1 MKNTERFIENIEITK
16 LHPFEG
22 NPYKVR
28 DDADMES
35 LEESIS
41 EQGIAM
47 PLLVRPLENT
57 EGEYEIISGHRR
69 LFAARKLGLKEVPV
83 IVYDISREDAI
94 VMLVDSNLFR
104 EHVLP
109 SEKAFAY
116 KMKLEAMN
124 RQGYRSDLT
133 STQVGSKFR
142 TNEMVGEQN
151 SESREQIRRYIRLTQ
166 LIGELLILV
175 DEGKIAFTPAVELS
189 FLTEQEQRTLLEHV
203 VLNDCTPS
211 LSQANRM
218 KKLSQECK
226 LTSEEIQKIMSEEK
240 ANQREMFKVPVAK
253 IEKYVPKG
261 NRKQLEDF
269 VLKACEYYAK
279 YLIKQKER
287 ER

>member
-69 LFAARKLGLKEVPV
+69 LFAARRLGLKEVPV

-124 RQGYRSDLT
+124 HNGRTTCG
-133 STQVGSKFR
+133 QVGHKSR
-142 TNEMVGEQN
+142 DNI
-151 SESREQIRRYIRLTQ
+151 SEEESGRQIQRYIRLTQ

-189 FLTEQEQRTLLEHV
+189 FLSEQEQRTVLEHM
-203 VLNDCTPS
+203 VLGDCTPS

-218 KKLSQECK
+218 KKLSQEGK

>member
-47 PLLVRPLENT
+47 PLLVRPLET
-57 EGEYEIISGHRR
+57 EEGEYEIISGHRR
-69 LFAARKLGLKEVPV
+69 LFAARRLGLKEVPV

-116 KMKLEAMN
+116 KMKLEAKKH
-124 RQGYRSDLT
+124 QGKTSAQFGPKLT
-133 STQVGSKFR
+133 AEEIAENESISQVK
-142 TNEMVGEQN
+142 
-151 SESREQIRRYIRLTQ
+151 RYIRLTQ

-218 KKLSQECK
+218 KKLSQEGK

-240 ANQREMFKVPVAK
+240 ANQKEMFKVPVAK
-253 IEKYVPKG
+253 IEKYVPKA

>member
-1 MKNTERFIENIEITK
+1 MKNTERFIENIEISK

-35 LEESIS
+35 LEESIN

-47 PLLVRPLENT
+47 PLLVRPLENAD
-57 EGEYEIISGHRR
+57 GEYEIISGHRR
-69 LFAARKLGLKEVPV
+69 LFAARRLGLKEVPV

-124 RQGYRSDLT
+124 HKGRTTCG
-133 STQVGSKFR
+133 QVGHKSR
-142 TNEMVGEQN
+142 DNI
-151 SESREQIRRYIRLTQ
+151 SEEESGRQIQRYIRLTQ

-189 FLTEQEQRTLLEHV
+189 FLTEQEQRTLLEQV
-203 VLNDCTPS
+203 VLGDCTPS

-218 KKLSQECK
+218 KKLSQEGK

-253 IEKYVPKG
+253 IEKYVPKA

>member
-1 MKNTERFIENIEITK
+1 MKNTERFIENIEISK

-47 PLLVRPLENT
+47 PLLVRPLENA

-69 LFAARKLGLKEVPV
+69 LFAARRLGLKKVPV
-83 IVYDISREDAI
+83 IVYNISREDAI

-124 RQGYRSDLT
+124 HKGRTTCG
-133 STQVGSKFR
+133 QVGHKSR
-142 TNEMVGEQN
+142 DNI
-151 SESREQIRRYIRLTQ
+151 SEEESGRQIQRYIRLTQ

-218 KKLSQECK
+218 KKLSQEGK

-240 ANQREMFKVPVAK
+240 ANQREMFKVPVSK
-253 IEKYVPKG
+253 IEKYVPKA

>member
-1 MKNTERFIENIEITK
+1 MKNTERFIENIEIRK

-69 LFAARKLGLKEVPV
+69 LFAARRLGLNEVPV

-124 RQGYRSDLT
+124 HKGRTTCG
-133 STQVGSKFR
+133 QVGHKSR
-142 TNEMVGEQN
+142 DNI
-151 SESREQIRRYIRLTQ
+151 SEEESGRQIQRYIRLTQ

-189 FLTEQEQRTLLEHV
+189 FLTEHEQRTLLEHV
-203 VLNDCTPS
+203 VLGDCTPS

-218 KKLSQECK
+218 KKLSQEDK

-240 ANQREMFKVPVAK
+240 ANQREMFKLPVSK
-253 IEKYVPKG
+253 IEKYVPKA

>member
-47 PLLVRPLENT
+47 PLLVRPLET
-57 EGEYEIISGHRR
+57 AEGEYEIISGHRR
-69 LFAARKLGLKEVPV
+69 LFAARRLGLNEVPV

-116 KMKLEAMN
+116 KMKLEAMLH
-124 RQGYRSDLT
+124 RGKALCG
-133 STQVGSKFR
+133 QVGHKSR
-142 TNEMVGEQN
+142 DNI
-151 SESREQIRRYIRLTQ
+151 SEDESGRQIQRYIRLTQ

-189 FLTEQEQRTLLEHV
+189 FLTEHEQRTLLEHV

-218 KKLSQECK
+218 KKLSQEGK

-240 ANQREMFKVPVAK
+240 ANQKEMFKVPVAK
-253 IEKYVPKG
+253 IEKYVPKA

>member
-116 KMKLEAMN
+116 KMKLEAMLH
-124 RQGYRSDLT
+124 RGKALCG
-133 STQVGSKFR
+133 QVGHKSR
-142 TNEMVGEQN
+142 DNI
-151 SESREQIRRYIRLTQ
+151 SEEESGRQIQRYIRLTQ

-175 DEGKIAFTPAVELS
+175 DEGKIAFTPAVEIS

-218 KKLSQECK
+218 KKLSQEGK
-226 LTSEEIQKIMSEEK
+226 LTAEEIGKIMSEEK

-253 IEKYVPKG
+253 IEKYVPKA

>member
-47 PLLVRPLENT
+47 PLLVRPLKNT

-69 LFAARKLGLKEVPV
+69 LFAARRLGLKEVPV

-94 VMLVDSNLFR
+94 IMLVDSNLFR

-116 KMKLEAMN
+116 KMKLEAMLH
-124 RQGYRSDLT
+124 RGKALCG
-133 STQVGSKFR
+133 QVGHKSR
-142 TNEMVGEQN
+142 DNI
-151 SESREQIRRYIRLTQ
+151 SEDESGRQIQRYIRLTQ

-189 FLTEQEQRTLLEHV
+189 FLTEHEQRTLLEHM

-218 KKLSQECK
+218 KKLSQEGK
-226 LTSEEIQKIMSEEK
+226 LTAEEIGKIMSEEK

-253 IEKYVPKG
+253 IEKYVPKA

>member
-1 MKNTERFIENIEITK
+1 MKNTERFIENIEIRK

-47 PLLVRPLENT
+47 PLLVRPLENA

-69 LFAARKLGLKEVPV
+69 LFTARRLGLKEVPV

-124 RQGYRSDLT
+124 HKGRTTCG
-133 STQVGSKFR
+133 QVGHKSR
-142 TNEMVGEQN
+142 DNI
-151 SESREQIRRYIRLTQ
+151 SEKESGRQIQRYIRLTQ

-218 KKLSQECK
+218 KKLSQEDK

-240 ANQREMFKVPVAK
+240 ANQREMFKLPVSK
-253 IEKYVPKG
+253 IEKYVPKA

>member
-28 DDADMES
+28 DDSDMES
-35 LEESIS
+35 LEESIG

-47 PLLVRPLENT
+47 PLLVRPLENA

-69 LFAARKLGLKEVPV
+69 LFAARRLGLKEVPV

-124 RQGYRSDLT
+124 HKGRTTCG
-133 STQVGSKFR
+133 QVGHKSRDNISKD
-142 TNEMVGEQN
+142 
-151 SESREQIRRYIRLTQ
+151 ESGRQIQRYIRLTQ

-218 KKLSQECK
+218 KKLSQEGK
-226 LTSEEIQKIMSEEK
+226 LTAEEIGKIMSEEK

-253 IEKYVPKG
+253 IEKYVPKA

>member
-69 LFAARKLGLKEVPV
+69 LFAARRLGLKEVPV

-124 RQGYRSDLT
+124 HKGRTTCG
-133 STQVGSKFR
+133 QVGHKSR
-142 TNEMVGEQN
+142 DNI
-151 SESREQIRRYIRLTQ
+151 SEEESGRQIQRYIRLTQ

-189 FLTEQEQRTLLEHV
+189 FLTEQEQRTLLEHM
-203 VLNDCTPS
+203 VLGDCTPS

-218 KKLSQECK
+218 KKLSQEGK

>member
-1 MKNTERFIENIEITK
+1 MKNTERFIENIEIRK

-47 PLLVRPLENT
+47 PLLVRPLENA

-69 LFAARKLGLKEVPV
+69 LFAARRLGLKEVPV

-124 RQGYRSDLT
+124 HKGRTTCG
-133 STQVGSKFR
+133 QVGHKSR
-142 TNEMVGEQN
+142 DNI
-151 SESREQIRRYIRLTQ
+151 SEKESGRQIQRYIRLTQ

-189 FLTEQEQRTLLEHV
+189 FLTEHEQRTLLEHV
-203 VLNDCTPS
+203 VLGDCTPS

-218 KKLSQECK
+218 KKLSQEDK

-240 ANQREMFKVPVAK
+240 ANQREMFKLPVSK
-253 IEKYVPKG
+253 IEKYVPKA

>member
-47 PLLVRPLENT
+47 PLLVRPLENAD
-57 EGEYEIISGHRR
+57 GEYEIISGHRR
-69 LFAARKLGLKEVPV
+69 LFAARRLGLKEVPV

-116 KMKLEAMN
+116 KMKLEAMLH
-124 RQGYRSDLT
+124 RGKALCG
-133 STQVGSKFR
+133 QVGHKSR
-142 TNEMVGEQN
+142 DNI
-151 SESREQIRRYIRLTQ
+151 SEDESGRQIQRYIRLTQ

-218 KKLSQECK
+218 KKLSQEGK

-261 NRKQLEDF
+261 SRKQLEDF

>member
-28 DDADMES
+28 DDVDMES

-47 PLLVRPLENT
+47 PLLVRPLENA

-69 LFAARKLGLKEVPV
+69 LFAARRLGLKEVPV

-116 KMKLEAMN
+116 KMKLEAMLH
-124 RQGYRSDLT
+124 RGKALCG
-133 STQVGSKFR
+133 QVGHKSR
-142 TNEMVGEQN
+142 DNI
-151 SESREQIRRYIRLTQ
+151 SEDESGRQIQRYIRLTQ

-189 FLTEQEQRTLLEHV
+189 FLTEHEQRTLLEHV

-218 KKLSQECK
+218 KKLSQEGK

>member
-1 MKNTERFIENIEITK
+1 MKNTERFIENIEITR

-47 PLLVRPLENT
+47 PLLVRPLENA

-69 LFAARKLGLKEVPV
+69 LFAARRLGLKEVPV

-124 RQGYRSDLT
+124 HKGRTTCG
-133 STQVGSKFR
+133 QVGHKSR
-142 TNEMVGEQN
+142 DNI
-151 SESREQIRRYIRLTQ
+151 SEDESGRQIQRYIRLTQ

-189 FLTEQEQRTLLEHV
+189 FLTEQEQRTLLEHM
-203 VLNDCTPS
+203 VLGDCTPS

-218 KKLSQECK
+218 KKLSQEGK

-240 ANQREMFKVPVAK
+240 ANQREMFKVPVSK
-253 IEKYVPKG
+253 IEKYVPKA

>member
-47 PLLVRPLENT
+47 PLLVRPLENA

-69 LFAARKLGLKEVPV
+69 LFAARRLGLKEVPV
-83 IVYDISREDAI
+83 IVYDISRGDAI

-116 KMKLEAMN
+116 KIKLEAMN

-189 FLTEQEQRTLLEHV
+189 FLTEHEQRTLLEHV

-218 KKLSQECK
+218 KKLSQEGK

-240 ANQREMFKVPVAK
+240 ANQREMFKVPVSK
-253 IEKYVPKG
+253 IEKYVPKA

-279 YLIKQKER
+279 YLIKHKER

>member
-1 MKNTERFIENIEITK
+1 MKNTERFIENIEITR

-47 PLLVRPLENT
+47 PLLVRPLENA

-69 LFAARKLGLKEVPV
+69 LFAARRIGLKEVPV

-124 RQGYRSDLT
+124 HKGKT
-133 STQVGSKFR
+133 TCGQVGHKSR
-142 TNEMVGEQN
+142 DSI
-151 SESREQIRRYIRLTQ
+151 SEDESGRQIQRYIRLTQ

-189 FLTEQEQRTLLEHV
+189 FLNEHEQRTVLEHV

-218 KKLSQECK
+218 KKLSQEGK
-226 LTSEEIQKIMSEEK
+226 LTPEEIQKIMSEEK

-253 IEKYVPKG
+253 IEKYVPKA

>member
-47 PLLVRPLENT
+47 PLLVRPLENAD
-57 EGEYEIISGHRR
+57 GEYEIISGHRR
-69 LFAARKLGLKEVPV
+69 LFAARRLGLKEVPV

-151 SESREQIRRYIRLTQ
+151 SESREQIRRYIRLTK
-166 LIGELLILV
+166 LIGALLILV
-175 DEGKIAFTPAVELS
+175 DEG
-189 FLTEQEQRTLLEHV
+189 
-203 VLNDCTPS
+203 
-211 LSQANRM
+211 
-218 KKLSQECK
+218 
-226 LTSEEIQKIMSEEK
+226 
-240 ANQREMFKVPVAK
+240 
-253 IEKYVPKG
+253 
-261 NRKQLEDF
+261 
-269 VLKACEYYAK
+269 
-279 YLIKQKER
+279 
-287 ER
+287 

>member
-1 MKNTERFIENIEITK
+1 MSAVPYRRTLSITVTK

-47 PLLVRPLENT
+47 PLLVRPLENA

-69 LFAARKLGLKEVPV
+69 LFAARRLGLKEVPV

-109 SEKAFAY
+109 SEKALAY
-116 KMKLEAMN
+116 KMKLEAMLH
-124 RQGYRSDLT
+124 RGKALCG
-133 STQVGSKFR
+133 QVGHKSR
-142 TNEMVGEQN
+142 DNI
-151 SESREQIRRYIRLTQ
+151 SEDESGRQIQRYIRLTQ

-218 KKLSQECK
+218 KKLSQEGK

-240 ANQREMFKVPVAK
+240 ANQREMFKVPVSK

>member
-28 DDADMES
+28 DDSDMES

-124 RQGYRSDLT
+124 HKGRTTCG
-133 STQVGSKFR
+133 QVGHKSR
-142 TNEMVGEQN
+142 DNI
-151 SESREQIRRYIRLTQ
+151 SEEESGRQIQRYIRLTQ

-218 KKLSQECK
+218 KKLSQEGK

-240 ANQREMFKVPVAK
+240 ANQREMFKVPVSK

>member
-47 PLLVRPLENT
+47 PLLVRPLENA

-69 LFAARKLGLKEVPV
+69 LFAARRLGLKEVPV

-124 RQGYRSDLT
+124 HKGKT
-133 STQVGSKFR
+133 TCGQVGHKSR
-142 TNEMVGEQN
+142 DSI
-151 SESREQIRRYIRLTQ
+151 SEDESGRQIQRYIRLTQ

-189 FLTEQEQRTLLEHV
+189 FLNEHEQRTVLEHV

-211 LSQANRM
+211 FSQANRM
-218 KKLSQECK
+218 KKLSQEGK
-226 LTSEEIQKIMSEEK
+226 LTAEEIGKIMSEEK

-261 NRKQLEDF
+261 SRKQLEDF

>member
-1 MKNTERFIENIEITK
+1 MKNTERFIENIEIRK

-47 PLLVRPLENT
+47 PLLVRPLENA

-69 LFAARKLGLKEVPV
+69 LFAARRLGLKEVPV

-124 RQGYRSDLT
+124 HKGRTTCG
-133 STQVGSKFR
+133 QVGHKSR
-142 TNEMVGEQN
+142 DNI
-151 SESREQIRRYIRLTQ
+151 SEKESGRQIQRYIRLTQ

-211 LSQANRM
+211 LAQANRM
-218 KKLSQECK
+218 KKLSQEDK

-240 ANQREMFKVPVAK
+240 ANQREMFKLPVSK
-253 IEKYVPKG
+253 IEKYVPKA

>member
-1 MKNTERFIENIEITK
+1 MKNIERFIENIEITK

-47 PLLVRPLENT
+47 PLLVRPLENA

-69 LFAARKLGLKEVPV
+69 LFAARRLGLKEVPV

-124 RQGYRSDLT
+124 HKGRTTCG
-133 STQVGSKFR
+133 QVGHKSR
-142 TNEMVGEQN
+142 DNI
-151 SESREQIRRYIRLTQ
+151 SEEESGRQIQRYIRLTQ

-189 FLTEQEQRTLLEHV
+189 FLTEQEQRTLLEHM
-203 VLNDCTPS
+203 VLGDCTPS

-218 KKLSQECK
+218 KKLSQEGK

-240 ANQREMFKVPVAK
+240 ANQREMFKLPVAK

>member
-28 DDADMES
+28 DDVDMES

-47 PLLVRPLENT
+47 PLLVRPLENA

-69 LFAARKLGLKEVPV
+69 LFAARRLGLKKVPV

-116 KMKLEAMN
+116 KMKLEAMLH
-124 RQGYRSDLT
+124 RGKALCG
-133 STQVGSKFR
+133 QVGHKSR
-142 TNEMVGEQN
+142 DNI
-151 SESREQIRRYIRLTQ
+151 SEDESGRQIQRYIRLTQ

-218 KKLSQECK
+218 KKLSQEGK
-226 LTSEEIQKIMSEEK
+226 LTSEEIGRIMSEEK
-240 ANQREMFKVPVAK
+240 ANQREMFRVPVAK
-253 IEKYVPKG
+253 IEKYVPKA

>member
-1 MKNTERFIENIEITK
+1 
-16 LHPFEG
+16 
-22 NPYKVR
+22 
-28 DDADMES
+28 MES

-47 PLLVRPLENT
+47 PLLVRPLENA

-69 LFAARKLGLKEVPV
+69 LFAARRLGLKEVPV

-116 KMKLEAMN
+116 KMKLEAMLH
-124 RQGYRSDLT
+124 RGKALCG
-133 STQVGSKFR
+133 QVGHKSR
-142 TNEMVGEQN
+142 DNI
-151 SESREQIRRYIRLTQ
+151 SEEESGRQIQRYIRLTQ

-189 FLTEQEQRTLLEHV
+189 FLTEQEQRTLLEQV

-218 KKLSQECK
+218 KKLSQEGK

-253 IEKYVPKG
+253 IEKYVPKA

>member
-47 PLLVRPLENT
+47 PLLVRPLENA

-69 LFAARKLGLKEVPV
+69 LFAARRLGLKEVPV

-189 FLTEQEQRTLLEHV
+189 FLTEQEQRTVLDHV
-203 VLNDCTPS
+203 VLNDCTHS

-218 KKLSQECK
+218 KKLSQEGK

-253 IEKYVPKG
+253 IEKYVPKA

>member
-1 MKNTERFIENIEITK
+1 MKNTERFIENIEIRK

-69 LFAARKLGLKEVPV
+69 LFAARRLGLKEVPV

-124 RQGYRSDLT
+124 HKGRTTCG
-133 STQVGSKFR
+133 QVGHKSR
-142 TNEMVGEQN
+142 DNI
-151 SESREQIRRYIRLTQ
+151 SEKESGRQIQRYIRLTQ

-218 KKLSQECK
+218 KKLSQEDK

-240 ANQREMFKVPVAK
+240 ANQREMFKLPVSK
-253 IEKYVPKG
+253 IEKYVPKA

>member
-47 PLLVRPLENT
+47 PLLVRPLKNT

-69 LFAARKLGLKEVPV
+69 LFAARRLGLKEVPV

-116 KMKLEAMN
+116 KMKLDAMN

-218 KKLSQECK
+218 KKLSQEGK
-226 LTSEEIQKIMSEEK
+226 LTAEEIGKIMSEEK

>member
-1 MKNTERFIENIEITK
+1 MKNTERFIENIEITR

-47 PLLVRPLENT
+47 PLLVRPLENA

-69 LFAARKLGLKEVPV
+69 LFAARRIGLKEVPV

-124 RQGYRSDLT
+124 HKGKT
-133 STQVGSKFR
+133 TCGQVGHKSR
-142 TNEMVGEQN
+142 DSI
-151 SESREQIRRYIRLTQ
+151 SEDESGRQIQRYIRLTQ

-189 FLTEQEQRTLLEHV
+189 FLTEHEQRTLLEHV

-218 KKLSQECK
+218 KKLSQEGK
-226 LTSEEIQKIMSEEK
+226 LTPEEIQKIMSEEK

-253 IEKYVPKG
+253 IEKYVPKA

>member
-35 LEESIS
+35 LEESIM

-47 PLLVRPLENT
+47 PLLVRPLENA

-69 LFAARKLGLKEVPV
+69 LFAARRLGLKEVPV

-189 FLTEQEQRTLLEHV
+189 FLTEQEQRTLLEQV
-203 VLNDCTPS
+203 VLGDCTPS

-218 KKLSQECK
+218 KKLSQEGK

-240 ANQREMFKVPVAK
+240 ANQREMFKLPVAK

-261 NRKQLEDF
+261 SRKQLEDF

>member
-47 PLLVRPLENT
+47 PLLVRPLENA

-69 LFAARKLGLKEVPV
+69 LFAARRLGLEKVPV

-94 VMLVDSNLFR
+94 VMLVDGNLFR

-124 RQGYRSDLT
+124 HKGRTTCG
-133 STQVGSKFR
+133 QVGHKSR
-142 TNEMVGEQN
+142 DNI
-151 SESREQIRRYIRLTQ
+151 SEEESGRQIQRYIRLTQ

-189 FLTEQEQRTLLEHV
+189 VLTEQEQRTLLEQV
-203 VLNDCTPS
+203 VLGDCTPS

-218 KKLSQECK
+218 KKLSQEGK
-226 LTSEEIQKIMSEEK
+226 LTYEEIQKIMSEEK
-240 ANQREMFKVPVAK
+240 ANQREMFKVPISK
-253 IEKYVPKG
+253 IEKYVPKA

>member
-35 LEESIS
+35 LEESIG

-47 PLLVRPLENT
+47 PLLVRPLET
-57 EGEYEIISGHRR
+57 AEGEYEIISGHRR
-69 LFAARKLGLKEVPV
+69 LFAARRLGLKEVPV

-116 KMKLEAMN
+116 KMKFDAKKH
-124 RQGYRSDLT
+124 QGKTLDQFGPKLT
-133 STQVGSKFR
+133 TEEIAENESISQVK
-142 TNEMVGEQN
+142 
-151 SESREQIRRYIRLTQ
+151 RYIRLTQ

-189 FLTEQEQRTLLEHV
+189 FLTEQEQRTLLDHM
-203 VLNDCTPS
+203 VLGDCTPS

-218 KKLSQECK
+218 KKLSQEGK
-226 LTSEEIQKIMSEEK
+226 LTPEEIQKIMSEEK

-253 IEKYVPKG
+253 IEKYVPKA

>member
-47 PLLVRPLENT
+47 PLLVRPLENAD
-57 EGEYEIISGHRR
+57 GEYEIISGHRR
-69 LFAARKLGLKEVPV
+69 LFAARRLGLKKVPV

-124 RQGYRSDLT
+124 HKGRTTCG
-133 STQVGSKFR
+133 QVGHKSR
-142 TNEMVGEQN
+142 DNI
-151 SESREQIRRYIRLTQ
+151 SEDESGRQIQRYIRLTQ
-166 LIGELLILV
+166 LIGELLIHV

-189 FLTEQEQRTLLEHV
+189 FLSEQEQRTVLEHV

-218 KKLSQECK
+218 KKLSQEGK

-253 IEKYVPKG
+253 IEKYVPKA

>member
-69 LFAARKLGLKEVPV
+69 LFAARRLGLKEVPV

-116 KMKLEAMN
+116 KMKLEAMLH
-124 RQGYRSDLT
+124 RGKALCG
-133 STQVGSKFR
+133 QVGHKSR
-142 TNEMVGEQN
+142 DNI
-151 SESREQIRRYIRLTQ
+151 SEDESGRQIQRYIRLTQ

-189 FLTEQEQRTLLEHV
+189 FLTEHEQRTLLEHM

-218 KKLSQECK
+218 KKLSQEGK

-240 ANQREMFKVPVAK
+240 ANQREMFRVPVAK
-253 IEKYVPKG
+253 IEKYVPKA

-269 VLKACEYYAK
+269 VLKACEYYSK

>member
-47 PLLVRPLENT
+47 PLLVRPLENADR
-57 EGEYEIISGHRR
+57 EYEIISGHRR
-69 LFAARKLGLKEVPV
+69 LFAARRLGLKEVPA

-124 RQGYRSDLT
+124 HKGRTTCG
-133 STQVGSKFR
+133 QVGHKSR
-142 TNEMVGEQN
+142 DNI
-151 SESREQIRRYIRLTQ
+151 SEEESGRQIQRYIRLTQ

-218 KKLSQECK
+218 KKLSQEGK

>member
-1 MKNTERFIENIEITK
+1 MKNTERFIANIEITK

-69 LFAARKLGLKEVPV
+69 LFAARRLGLKEVPV

-109 SEKAFAY
+109 SEKAFA
-116 KMKLEAMN
+116 
-124 RQGYRSDLT
+124 
-133 STQVGSKFR
+133 
-142 TNEMVGEQN
+142 
-151 SESREQIRRYIRLTQ
+151 
-166 LIGELLILV
+166 
-175 DEGKIAFTPAVELS
+175 
-189 FLTEQEQRTLLEHV
+189 
-203 VLNDCTPS
+203 
-211 LSQANRM
+211 
-218 KKLSQECK
+218 
-226 LTSEEIQKIMSEEK
+226 
-240 ANQREMFKVPVAK
+240 
-253 IEKYVPKG
+253 
-261 NRKQLEDF
+261 
-269 VLKACEYYAK
+269 
-279 YLIKQKER
+279 
-287 ER
+287 

>member
-47 PLLVRPLENT
+47 PLLVRPLENA
-57 EGEYEIISGHRR
+57 EGEYEVISGHRR
-69 LFAARKLGLKEVPV
+69 LFAARRLGLKEVPV

-116 KMKLEAMN
+116 KMKLEAKKH
-124 RQGYRSDLT
+124 QGKTSAQLGPKLT
-133 STQVGSKFR
+133 AEEIAENESISQVK
-142 TNEMVGEQN
+142 
-151 SESREQIRRYIRLTQ
+151 RYIRLTQ

-189 FLTEQEQRTLLEHV
+189 FLTEHEQRTLLEQV
-203 VLNDCTPS
+203 VLGDCTPS

-218 KKLSQECK
+218 KKLSQEGK

-253 IEKYVPKG
+253 IEKYVPKA

>member
-47 PLLVRPLENT
+47 PLLVRPLENAD
-57 EGEYEIISGHRR
+57 GEYEIISGHRR
-69 LFAARKLGLKEVPV
+69 LFAARRLGLKEVPV

-124 RQGYRSDLT
+124 HKGRTTCG
-133 STQVGSKFR
+133 QVGHKSR
-142 TNEMVGEQN
+142 DNI
-151 SESREQIRRYIRLTQ
+151 SEEESGRQIQRYIRLTQ

-218 KKLSQECK
+218 KKLSQEGK
-226 LTSEEIQKIMSEEK
+226 LTAEEIGKIMSEEK
-240 ANQREMFKVPVAK
+240 ANQREMFKVPIVK
-253 IEKYVPKG
+253 IEKYVPKA

>member
-69 LFAARKLGLKEVPV
+69 LFAARRLGLKEVPV

-124 RQGYRSDLT
+124 HKGRTTCG
-133 STQVGSKFR
+133 QVGQKSR
-142 TNEMVGEQN
+142 DNI
-151 SESREQIRRYIRLTQ
+151 SEEESGRQIQRYIRLTQ

-189 FLTEQEQRTLLEHV
+189 FLTEQEQRTLLEHM
-203 VLNDCTPS
+203 VLGDCTPS

-218 KKLSQECK
+218 KKLSQEGK